1 MDLLNGHVA
10 LAHNEHVDLRNGHV
24 DVAQWLRRGGETQE
38 DLSIVPCK
46 GDQKRQKRA
55 AHEKPTITL
64 LEVLVLGQFEKIK
77 KHLPTSD
84 ATAKLKIGSRNSNE
98 NHG

>member
-1 MDLLNGHVA
+1 MIFMDLLNGHVA
-10 LAHNEHVDLRNGHV
+10 LTHNEHVDLRNGHV

-55 AHEKPTITL
+55 HEKPTITL
-64 LEVLVLGQFEKIK
+64 LEVFILGQFAKIK
-77 KHLPTSD
+77 SICPHWMLRQS
-84 ATAKLKIGSRNSNE
+84 
-98 NHG
+98 